1 MNRTYNLRV
10 WTRYLESPERVWQ
23 SKTDPDRLAAE
34 FEPLGAMTV
43 SDKHRADMEACFRQV
58 GNRVQLELCV
68 GPLGFRW
75 PMELE
80 LIEPGLAYSDTSENR
95 LYSEW
100 HHEHR
105 IHPASDGC
113 LYVDE
118 VRFVPALPGCRRWA
132 RMTERLFQHRHRRTA
147 RWMKV
152 ELGCVGVSALRVI

>member
-23 SKTDPDRLAAE
+23 SKTDLDRLAAE
-34 FEPLGAMTV
+34 FEPLGSMTV
-43 SDKHRADMEACFRQV
+43 SDNNRAEMEACFRQADSRAHV
-58 GNRVQLELCV
+58 ELCI
-68 GPLGFRW
+68 GPFGFRW

-80 LIEPGLAYSDTSENR
+80 LIEPGLAYSDTSKNR

-152 ELGCVGVSALRVI
+152 EWGCVGVSALRVV

>member
-23 SKTDPDRLAAE
+23 SKIDPNRLAAE
-34 FEPLGAMTV
+34 FEPYASMAV
-43 SDKHRADMEACFRQV
+43 SDEHRVAMGKAFESV
-58 GNRVQLELCV
+58 GSPVQLELRV
-68 GPLGFRW
+68 GPLGLLW

-80 LIEPGLAYSDTSENR
+80 LIEPGLAYSDTSANR
-95 LYSEW
+95 LFSEW

-147 RWMKV
+147 RWMTV
-152 ELGCVGVSALRVI
+152 ELGCVGVSALRVV